1 LEKLTEQ
8 NFYELLGVEFN
19 ASPFEINRAYREMC
33 QLYHEDSLASYS
45 FFSREDREEILG
57 KLEEAYA
64 TLINEEKRSQ
74 YDQILIDSGVF
85 KEEMQSQDERKT
97 LGLRSDSQHPT
108 NYTILEI
115 RKELKT
121 TVFSNV
127 MIQEILN
134 HDGLMG
140 KDLKRIR
147 DELGISLE
155 AISEMTKIR
164 IVFLRAIE
172 DEELDKVPSRMFL
185 KSFLRAYAESIG
197 LDAAN
202 VVSRYLKRMDG
213 RKGSDKGL
221 SPSSEWQKRLEK

>member
-1 LEKLTEQ
+1 LERLTEQ

-19 ASPFEINRAYREMC
+19 ASSFEINRAYKEMC

-45 FFSREDREEILG
+45 FFSREDREEILA

-85 KEEMQSQDERKT
+85 KEEMQSQEEQKT
-97 LGLRSDSQHPT
+97 LGLRSDSKHPT

-115 RKELKT
+115 RKELKA
-121 TVFSNV
+121 TVSSNV

-140 KDLKRIR
+140 KDLKKIR

-155 AISEMTKIR
+155 AIAEMTKIR
-164 IVFLRAIE
+164 LVFLRAIE

-202 VVSRYLKRMDG
+202 VASRYLKRTDD
-213 RKGSDKGL
+213 RKGSEKSL
-221 SPSSEWQKRLEK
+221 SPSSEVQKRLEK

>member
-1 LEKLTEQ
+1 
-8 NFYELLGVEFN
+8 
-19 ASPFEINRAYREMC
+19 M
-33 QLYHEDSLASYS
+33 
-45 FFSREDREEILG
+45 
-57 KLEEAYA
+57 
-64 TLINEEKRSQ
+64 INEEKRSQ
-74 YDQILIDSGVF
+74 YDQILIDSGIF

-97 LGLRSDSQHPT
+97 LGLRSDSQNPT

-115 RKELKT
+115 RKELKA

-155 AISEMTKIR
+155 AIAEMTKIR

-197 LDAAN
+197 LDAGN
-202 VVSRYLKRMDG
+202 IVSRYLKRMDD

-221 SPSSEWQKRLEK
+221 SPSSEGQKRLEK

>member
-8 NFYELLGVEFN
+8 NFYELLGIEFN
-19 ASPFEINRAYREMC
+19 ASSFEINRAYKEMC

-45 FFSREDREEILG
+45 FFSREDREDILA
-57 KLEEAYA
+57 KLEEAHA

-97 LGLRSDSQHPT
+97 LGLRSDSKHPT

-115 RKELKT
+115 RKELKA
-121 TVFSNV
+121 TVSSNV

-140 KDLKRIR
+140 EDLKRIR

-155 AISEMTKIR
+155 AIAEMTKIR

-172 DEELDKVPSRMFL
+172 EEELDKVPSRMFL
-185 KSFLRAYAESIG
+185 KSFLKAYAESIG

-202 VVSRYLKRMDG
+202 VASRYLKRMDD
-213 RKGSDKGL
+213 RKGSDRSL
-221 SPSSEWQKRLEK
+221 SLSSEWQKRLEK